1 MTITSVKYQKNE
13 NDENGAVQITY
24 SNGEVWSA
32 PMIGSNRHWQ
42 EVQEWVLHKRQR
54 PEENKERLKTS
65 KEN

>member
-32 PMIGSNRHWQ
+32 PMTGSNRHWQ
-42 EVQEWVLHKRQR
+42 EVQEWVLQGNTIQ
-54 PEENKERLKTS
+54 EAD
-65 KEN
+65 